1 MFLYDSDDGSLLYVC
16 RVLNGKAGRQQQVV
30 PGGCLGGG
38 DGMVCVCEC
47 DNSKTGREDSMMQ
60 TWSCVG

>member
-1 MFLYDSDDGSLLYVC
+1 MSCAKWES
-16 RVLNGKAGRQQQVV
+16 RAAAAGG